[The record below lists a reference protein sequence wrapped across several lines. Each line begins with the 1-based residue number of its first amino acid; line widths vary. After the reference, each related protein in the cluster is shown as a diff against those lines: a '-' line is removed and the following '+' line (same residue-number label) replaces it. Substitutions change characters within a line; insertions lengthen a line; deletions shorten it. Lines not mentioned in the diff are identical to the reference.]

1 MVGLGSKI
9 SGISG
14 RSLWSGPGSRLGSRL
29 GAGLASSL
37 VAGGLI
43 AGCTWLPDAANPVEW
58 YKGATNAVTGDGPSA
73 EKKQAMAQAKP
84 LPGEGKSFPN
94 LASVP
99 DRPHAP
105 SAAERKQ
112 LAGGLVADRQHARY
126 TDDVVRG
133 RVVAKA
139 APENVAKAAP
149 ENVAKAA
156 PEPSEN
162 PVMSQQ
168 AVASPPAGVTPP
180 RQLSATP
187 PPPARMTPPPR
198 ELSAAPPQRQASQAA
213 APPPPARIARST
225 KPLPKLVFGAP
236 PTDIDIAQAT
246 MAPARAQAPGSLA
259 TDSSRTLR
267 APAFRRDAAA
277 RAGQVAVVRFAVG
290 STRLGPAA
298 RLQLR
303 KVARMQRDWQ
313 GAIRIV
319 GHASSRTVDMDLAK
333 HNLVNFQVSLDRAQS
348 VARELMRLGVKPR
361 NLRVGASSD
370 SDPVFF
376 EVMPAGESGN
386 RRVEIYFEGRG

>member
-1 MVGLGSKI
+1 M
-9 SGISG
+9 
-14 RSLWSGPGSRLGSRL
+14 
-29 GAGLASSL
+29 ASSL

-84 LPGEGKSFPN
+84 LPGEGKPFPN

-149 ENVAKAA
+149 E
-156 PEPSEN
+156 PSEN

-198 ELSAAPPQRQASQAA
+198 ELSA

>member
-1 MVGLGSKI
+1 M
-9 SGISG
+9 
-14 RSLWSGPGSRLGSRL
+14 
-29 GAGLASSL
+29 ASSL

-84 LPGEGKSFPN
+84 LPGEGKPFPN

-156 PEPSEN
+156 PENVAKAAPENVAKAAPEPSEN

-198 ELSAAPPQRQASQAA
+198 ELSA

-376 EVMPAGESGN
+376 EVLRAGESGN
-386 RRVEIYFEGRG
+386 LRVVIYFEGRG

>member
-1 MVGLGSKI
+1 M
-9 SGISG
+9 
-14 RSLWSGPGSRLGSRL
+14 
-29 GAGLASSL
+29 
-37 VAGGLI
+37 
-43 AGCTWLPDAANPVEW
+43 
-58 YKGATNAVTGDGPSA
+58 
-73 EKKQAMAQAKP
+73 
-84 LPGEGKSFPN
+84 
-94 LASVP
+94 
-99 DRPHAP
+99 
-105 SAAERKQ
+105 
-112 LAGGLVADRQHARY
+112 
-126 TDDVVRG
+126 
-133 RVVAKA
+133 AKA

-198 ELSAAPPQRQASQAA
+198 ELSA

>member
-1 MVGLGSKI
+1 MIGFGSGKP
-9 SGISG
+9 GIY
-14 RSLWSGPGSRLGSRL
+14 SRIPW
-29 GAGLASSL
+29 AGLASSL

-58 YKGATNAVTGDGPSA
+58 YKGATDAVTGDGPSA
-73 EKKQAMAQAKP
+73 EKKQAMARAKP

-105 SAAERKQ
+105 SAAERKK

-133 RVVAKA
+133 RVVAK
-139 APENVAKAAP
+139 PTPKAAP
-149 ENVAKAA
+149 K
-156 PEPSEN
+156 PSEN
-162 PVMSQQ
+162 AVMSRRV
-168 AVASPPAGVTPP
+168 VAPPPARVTPPPARVTPDITPP
-180 RQLSATP
+180 RQLAATP
-187 PPPARMTPPPR
+187 PPPARVTPPPR
-198 ELSAAPPQRQASQAA
+198 ELAAAPPPRQA
-213 APPPPARIARST
+213 PPPARIARST
-225 KPLPKLVFGAP
+225 KSLPKLVFGAP
-236 PTDIDIAQAT
+236 PTDIAIAQAT
-246 MAPARAQAPGSLA
+246 NAPARARAPGSLA
-259 TDSSRTLR
+259 TDASRTLR

-298 RLQLR
+298 RRKLR

-313 GAIRIV
+313 GSIRVV
-319 GHASSRTVDMDLAK
+319 GHASSRTVDMDLVK

-348 VARELMRLGVKPR
+348 VARELMRLGVKPQV
-361 NLRVGASSD
+361 LRVGASSD

>member
-1 MVGLGSKI
+1 M
-9 SGISG
+9 
-14 RSLWSGPGSRLGSRL
+14 
-29 GAGLASSL
+29 ASSL

-84 LPGEGKSFPN
+84 LPGEGKPFPN

-156 PEPSEN
+156 PENVAKAAPENVAKAAPENVAKAAPEPSEN

-198 ELSAAPPQRQASQAA
+198 ELSA

>member
-1 MVGLGSKI
+1 MIGFGSEKP
-9 SGISG
+9 GIYG
-14 RSLWSGPGSRLGSRL
+14 RLPW
-29 GAGLASSL
+29 AGLASCL

-73 EKKQAMAQAKP
+73 EKKQAMARAKP

-105 SAAERKQ
+105 SADEREK

-133 RVVAKA
+133 RVLAKA
-139 APENVAKAAP
+139 APK
-149 ENVAKAA
+149 
-156 PEPSEN
+156 PSEN
-162 PVMSQQ
+162 PVLSQQ
-168 AVASPPAGVTPP
+168 AVAPPPADVTPP
-180 RQLSATP
+180 RQLAATP
-187 PPPARMTPPPR
+187 PPPARMTPPTGQ
-198 ELSAAPPQRQASQAA
+198 LTAAPSLRQA
-213 APPPPARIARST
+213 PPPARIARST
-225 KPLPKLVFGAP
+225 TPLPKLVFGAP
-236 PTDIDIAQAT
+236 PTDIAIARTAV
-246 MAPARAQAPGSLA
+246 APARARAPGSLA

-298 RLQLR
+298 RRQLR

-313 GAIRIV
+313 GSIRVV
-319 GHASSRTVDMDLAK
+319 GHASSRTGDMDLVK

-348 VARELMRLGVKPR
+348 VARELMRLGVAPR

-376 EVMPAGESGN
+376 EVMPSGESGN